1 MLVDNQVDT
10 GKPIVVSGM
19 CSWVSLL
26 GTGSGSGSGSYKI
39 AISLLSLLVTK
50 LHFYVEFSDLT
61 YPQFLPL
68 LRYIYTGQCEVKIP
82 DIDLV
87 DTVYSF
93 RICRPVNLC
102 AVIFY
107 IAHSI
112 YLSYV
117 SYLSNCHVC
126 LL

>member
-1 MLVDNQVDT
+1 MRFRRYLKVLVDNQVDT

-19 CSWVSLL
+19 CSWVSQL
-26 GTGSGSGSGSYKI
+26 GTDKI
-39 AISLLSLLVTK
+39 WILKNRNPIIVSSRNKIV
-50 LHFYVEFSDLT
+50 HFYVEFSDLT
-61 YPQFLPL
+61 YLQFVPL

-87 DTVYSF
+87 DTVCIF

-107 IAHSI
+107 IAHS
-112 YLSYV
+112 SSV
-117 SYLSNCHVC
+117 N
-126 LL
+126 